1 VSSVLLFVVLLVVP
15 VVVLLWVSPF
25 ARLEPLV
32 MPVEPV
38 DDVERDVPD
47 VDVPDVDVPDVL
59 PLVPVPLL

>member
-32 MPVEPV
+32 ML
-38 DDVERDVPD
+38 VERDVPD
-47 VDVPDVDVPDVL
+47 VDVPLRVPLML
-59 PLVPVPLL
+59 PLMLPLPEP